1 MLALENTLDFTLPPH
16 LEAHEPPEVHGRGRD
31 DVRLLV
37 SRRATNE
44 MVHAR
49 FDELPRFLTP
59 GDLIVLNDSGTLP
72 AELHA
77 SDPSGRR
84 FPLRL
89 STRLPS
95 GQWVVEPRDVTLSA
109 GEVVSIPAGGTV
121 TLVHRY
127 ATSNRLWVAEIDLPQ
142 PFIEYLLAWGRPIRY
157 SYVPDAWP
165 LAAYQTVYSTE
176 LGSAEMPSAGRP
188 FTCELIER
196 LRESGVGVTTVTLH
210 TGVAS
215 PEAYE
220 PPYDEWYR
228 ISEGAAEAVEETKR
242 SRGRIIAVGTT
253 VVRALES
260 AATTAGRVRATEG
273 WTDLVIT
280 PERGVLV
287 VDGLL
292 TGFHEPKSTHLA
304 MLEAL
309 ADREH
314 LERAYRSAILE
325 GYLWHEFGDVHLIL

>member
-1 MLALENTLDFTLPPH
+1 MLALENSLDFELPAE
-16 LEAHEPPEVHGRGRD
+16 LEAHEPPEVRGRGRD

-44 MVHAR
+44 IVHAR
-49 FDELPRFLTP
+49 FTDLPEFLAP
-59 GDLIVLNDSGTLP
+59 GDLLVINDSGTLP
-72 AELHA
+72 AELTA
-77 SDPSGRR
+77 RDSSGRR

-95 GQWVVEPRDVTLSA
+95 GLWVVEPRDLTPSV
-109 GEVVSIPAGGTV
+109 GEVLSIPAGGTV

-127 ATSNRLWVAEIDLPQ
+127 SSSHRLWVAEIDVPQ
-142 PFIEYLLAWGRPIRY
+142 RFVEYLLAWGRPIRY
-157 SYVPDAWP
+157 SYAPDAWP
-165 LAAYQTVYSTE
+165 LAAYQTVYSHD

-188 FTCELIER
+188 FTCELVER
-196 LRESGVGVTTVTLH
+196 LRGQGVGVATLTLD

-215 PEAYE
+215 PESHE

-228 ISEGAAEAVEETKR
+228 VPEVTADAVEKTRR
-242 SRGRIIAVGTT
+242 SHGRIVAVGTT

-260 AATTAGRVRATEG
+260 AVDTSGRVHASEG
-273 WTDLVIT
+273 WTGLVIT

-309 ADREH
+309 ADRE
-314 LERAYRSAILE
+314 LLVRAYRSAILE
-325 GYLWHEFGDVHLIL
+325 GYLWHEFGDAHLIL

>member
-1 MLALENTLDFTLPPH
+1 MLALEDGLDFSLPSE
-16 LEAHEPPEVHGRGRD
+16 LEAHEPPEVRGRGRD

-44 MVHAR
+44 ILHAR
-49 FDELPRFLTP
+49 FTQLPEFLRS
-59 GDLIVLNDSGTLP
+59 GDLVVINDSGTLP
-72 AELHA
+72 AELTAHD
-77 SDPSGRR
+77 SSGRR
-84 FPLRL
+84 FALRI

-95 GQWVVEPRDVTLSA
+95 GQWLVEPREVSVSA
-109 GEVVSIPAGGTV
+109 GEVLSIPAGGTLR
-121 TLVHRY
+121 LVNQY
-127 ATSNRLWVAEIDLPQ
+127 ATSHRLWVAELDLPR
-142 PFIEYLLAWGRPIRY
+142 PFIEYMLQWGRPIRY

-165 LAAYQTVYSTE
+165 LAAYQTVYSRE

-188 FTCELIER
+188 FTCDMVDR
-196 LRESGVGVTTVTLH
+196 LHARGVDVVTLTLH

-215 PEAYE
+215 PEFHE

-228 ISEGAAEAVEETKR
+228 VPDLVADAVEGTKR
-242 SRGRIIAVGTT
+242 RRGRVIAVGTT

-260 AATTAGRVRATEG
+260 AVDDTGRIHATEG
-273 WTDLVIT
+273 WTDLFIT

-292 TGFHEPKSTHLA
+292 TGFHEPRSTHLA

-309 ADREH
+309 SDREH
-314 LERAYRSAILE
+314 LVRAYRAAIQE
-325 GYLWHEFGDVHLIL
+325 RYLWHEFGDVHLIL

>member
-1 MLALENTLDFTLPPH
+1 MLALEKSLDFTLPAQ
-16 LEAHEPPEVHGRGRD
+16 LEAHEPPEARGRGRD

-44 MVHAR
+44 IVHVR
-49 FDELPRFLTP
+49 FADLPAFLLP
-59 GDLIVLNDSGTLP
+59 GDLLVINDSGTLP
-72 AELHA
+72 AELTA
-77 SDPSGRR
+77 RDSSGRC
-84 FPLRL
+84 FPLRF

-95 GQWVVEPRDVTLSA
+95 DLWVVEPRDITLSA
-109 GEVVSIPAGGTV
+109 GEVVSIPAGGQV
-121 TLVHRY
+121 RLVHRY
-127 ATSNRLWVAEIDLPQ
+127 ASSRRLWVAEINVPQ
-142 PFIEYLLAWGRPIRY
+142 PVVEYLLAWGRPIRY

-165 LAAYQTVYSTE
+165 LAAYQTVYSHD

-188 FTCELIER
+188 FTCELVER
-196 LRESGVGVTTVTLH
+196 LRQKGVGIATLTLH

-215 PEAYE
+215 PESHE

-228 ISEGAAEAVEETKR
+228 VPEATADAVEKTKR
-242 SRGRIIAVGTT
+242 SHGRVVAVGTT

-260 AATTAGRVRATEG
+260 ALDASGHVHATEG

-280 PERGVLV
+280 PERGVFV

-314 LERAYRSAILE
+314 LVRAYRSAILE